1 MNIVLF
7 IYLGSPSIMI
17 TSKNVAVRSYE
28 ELQDYKVLYEEGKTK
43 TTSKVKEGSGLEGD
57 DTRID
62 ENEKYDTHLDYDE
75 YITIDPL
82 STGNN
87 IIRTVK
93 TCFNNFVEIVLTIY
107 HITYTNFVYRFKR
120 IIQKCSV
127 V

>member
-43 TTSKVKEGSGLEGD
+43 TTSKVKEGSGLEEDG
-57 DTRID
+57 TRID
-62 ENEKYDTHLDYDE
+62 ENAEYDTHLAYDE
-75 YITIDPL
+75 YITMDPL

-87 IIRTVK
+87 TIRTVK
-93 TCFNNFVEIVLTIY
+93 MCFKIF
-107 HITYTNFVYRFKR
+107 
-120 IIQKCSV
+120 
-127 V
+127 

>member
-1 MNIVLF
+1 
-7 IYLGSPSIMI
+7 MI

-93 TCFNNFVEIVLTIY
+93 TCFNKYSCRNCFNHLSY
-107 HITYTNFVYRFKR
+107 YLYKF
-120 IIQKCSV
+120 CL
-127 V
+127 